1 VCRTAA
7 LAKLDASG
15 GGGTSVR
22 TDFRV
27 GGEPHRLI
35 AAFIERAKENRF
47 RGSFSRKALD
57 KDSSFKLEKTR
68 LLAAPVKR
76 ADCRSDRP
84 FAAAPGTHAGR
95 L

>member
-35 AAFIERAKENRF
+35 AAFIERAENRF
-47 RGSFSRKALD
+47 RGSFSRKALE
-57 KDSSFKLEKTR
+57 FQLEKTR
-68 LLAAPVKR
+68 DWRLAVKR

>member
-27 GGEPHRLI
+27 GGEPHRSRRSLI
-35 AAFIERAKENRF
+35 AAFIERAENRF
-47 RGSFSRKALD
+47 RGSFSRKALE
-57 KDSSFKLEKTR
+57 FQLEKTR
-68 LLAAPVKR
+68 
-76 ADCRSDRP
+76 
-84 FAAAPGTHAGR
+84 
-95 L
+95 

>member
-7 LAKLDASG
+7 LAKLDTSG

-35 AAFIERAKENRF
+35 AAFIERAENRF
-47 RGSFSRKALD
+47 GFVFPKGTRVST
-57 KDSSFKLEKTR
+57 EKTR
-68 LLAAPVKR
+68 DWRLAVKR

>member
-27 GGEPHRLI
+27 GGDEPHRLI

-47 RGSFSRKALD
+47 RGSFSRKALQ
-57 KDSSFKLEKTR
+57 FRVEKTHSRDWR
-68 LLAAPVKR
+68 LAVIKR

>member
-15 GGGTSVR
+15 GGGNSVR

-35 AAFIERAKENRF
+35 AAFIERAENR
-47 RGSFSRKALD
+47 
-57 KDSSFKLEKTR
+57 
-68 LLAAPVKR
+68 
-76 ADCRSDRP
+76 
-84 FAAAPGTHAGR
+84 
-95 L
+95 